1 MNLHALEYIGI
12 NVAKINPP
20 VLNTDDCRDAGV
32 TTPRMG
38 EVDRSRKPEP
48 RPKQEAR
55 VENTENIRNLT
66 FAPLVFSV
74 V

>member
-1 MNLHALEYIGI
+1 MGGED
-12 NVAKINPP
+12 
-20 VLNTDDCRDAGV
+20 TS
-32 TTPRMG
+32 PRMD
-38 EVDRSRKPEP
+38 EVELSPERKP
-48 RPKQEAR
+48 RTKQEAR